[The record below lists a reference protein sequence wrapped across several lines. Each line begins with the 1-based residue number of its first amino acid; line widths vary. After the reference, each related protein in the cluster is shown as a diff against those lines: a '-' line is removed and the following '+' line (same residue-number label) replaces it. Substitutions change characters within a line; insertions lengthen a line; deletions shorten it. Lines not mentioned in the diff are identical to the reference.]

1 MNLEQH
7 WGMEGSGLIFAGQFH
22 ESDSYETKRT
32 HGMKDWLVFYTL
44 SGNGFIHTPNMKHAC
59 EAHQIAFLRNGTPHH
74 YGTQKGSKW
83 HFYWAHFQSL
93 TEVRYL
99 PEMEIW
105 SQPII
110 HDLSRERIIQA
121 FRHIL
126 HDSKESSGI
135 SRLLCEHAIREILLL
150 SIQHHIIKRDP
161 RIQNVLD
168 LLHERMTE
176 RIQIEDLAQAVML
189 SPSRLTHL
197 FKQEIGESI
206 IQHLNR
212 MRIKQAAV
220 LMEQM
225 GRSPSEA
232 AQDVGFTDYN
242 HFAALF
248 RKQMGMSPRMYR
260 G

>member
-1 MNLEQH
+1 
-7 WGMEGSGLIFAGQFH
+7 
-22 ESDSYETKRT
+22 
-32 HGMKDWLVFYTL
+32 
-44 SGNGFIHTPNMKHAC
+44 
-59 EAHQIAFLRNGTPHH
+59 
-74 YGTQKGSKW
+74 
-83 HFYWAHFQSL
+83 
-93 TEVRYL
+93 
-99 PEMEIW
+99 
-105 SQPII
+105 
-110 HDLSRERIIQA
+110 
-121 FRHIL
+121 
-126 HDSKESSGI
+126 
-135 SRLLCEHAIREILLL
+135 
-150 SIQHHIIKRDP
+150 KRDP